1 MIFKDK
7 SVIIT
12 GGSEGVGAAA
22 ARLFAEAGANL
33 MLVARNR
40 KNLEAIAAELR
51 DKSRV
56 EIFPMDV
63 SDADSCED
71 LIKKT
76 QFEFG
81 RIDVLVNNAGF
92 QARGYVES
100 VTAEDLGRTIDVNLR
115 APIMLTRLALPH
127 IREAGGGA
135 IINVASLAG
144 RTPVPGSAAYSASKF
159 GLRAFTFSL
168 AEEIRDSGIKLAVVS
183 PGPISTQFILADI
196 DKTSD
201 LTFSQ
206 PISSAE
212 EVAQVILD
220 LCGNNQREQAMPAIS
235 GVLTTLSY
243 LMPWLGRALRP
254 ALERRGSRVKK
265 ELKARAKAKSSETS
279 TLNRMAARKGRR
291 GRPGDHRGAMILLLQ
306 QASRRAGPCRLH
318 KHRADSWWS
327 CAHFGRGSPCCAC
340 RNNSDV
346 TGAYCSSAKASLVRF
361 SQPSASTRTLS
372 STRMPP

>member
-7 SVIIT
+7 TVIIT

-22 ARLFAEAGANL
+22 ARLFAQAGANL
-33 MLVARNR
+33 MLAARNR
-40 KNLEAIAAELR
+40 KNLESIAAELR
-51 DKSRV
+51 DKTRV

-63 SDADSCED
+63 SDADSCVD
-71 LIKKT
+71 LFKKT

-100 VTAEDLGRTIDVNLR
+100 VSAEDLGRTIDVNLR
-115 APIMLTRLALPH
+115 APIMLTRLALPY
-127 IREAGGGA
+127 IRESGGGA
-135 IINVASLAG
+135 IVNVASLAG

-183 PGPISTQFILADI
+183 PGPIATQFILGDI

-206 PISSAE
+206 PMSSAE
-212 EVAQVILD
+212 EVAQAILD
-220 LCGNNQREQAMPAIS
+220 LCGNNQREQAVPAIS
-235 GVLTTLSY
+235 GVLTTLIY

-254 ALERRGSRVKK
+254 ALERKGSRVKK
-265 ELKARAKAKSSETS
+265 ELKAKGRASSSET
-279 TLNRMAARKGRR
+279 N
-291 GRPGDHRGAMILLLQ
+291 P
-306 QASRRAGPCRLH
+306 
-318 KHRADSWWS
+318 
-327 CAHFGRGSPCCAC
+327 
-340 RNNSDV
+340 
-346 TGAYCSSAKASLVRF
+346 
-361 SQPSASTRTLS
+361 
-372 STRMPP
+372 

>member
-7 SVIIT
+7 TIIVT

-22 ARLFAEAGANL
+22 ARLFADAGANL

-40 KNLEAIAAELR
+40 KNLEAVAAELR
-51 DKSRV
+51 DRARV

-63 SDADSCED
+63 SDADSCVD
-71 LIKKT
+71 LFKKT
-76 QFEFG
+76 LFEFG
-81 RIDVLVNNAGF
+81 RIDVLVNNAGYH
-92 QARGYVES
+92 ARGDVETIS
-100 VTAEDLGRTIDVNLR
+100 ADELARTIDVNLR

-127 IREAGGGA
+127 IRDAGGGA

-183 PGPISTQFILADI
+183 PGPIATQFILDDI

-206 PISSAE
+206 PMSTAE
-212 EVAQVILD
+212 EVAQAILD

-235 GVLTTLSY
+235 GALTMVAY
-243 LMPWLGRALRP
+243 LVPWLGRVLRP
-254 ALERRGSRVKK
+254 TLERKGSRVKK
-265 ELKARAKAKSSETS
+265 ELKAKA
-279 TLNRMAARKGRR
+279 RAARSEN
-291 GRPGDHRGAMILLLQ
+291 DA
-306 QASRRAGPCRLH
+306 
-318 KHRADSWWS
+318 
-327 CAHFGRGSPCCAC
+327 
-340 RNNSDV
+340 
-346 TGAYCSSAKASLVRF
+346 
-361 SQPSASTRTLS
+361 
-372 STRMPP
+372 

>member
-7 SVIIT
+7 TVIVT

-22 ARLFAEAGANL
+22 ARLFAGAGANL

-51 DKSRV
+51 DRSRV

-63 SDADSCED
+63 SDADSCVD
-71 LIKKT
+71 LFKKT

-92 QARGYVES
+92 HARGYVES
-100 VTAEDLGRTIDVNLR
+100 VSAEDLGRTIDVNLK

-135 IINVASLAG
+135 IVNVASLAG

-168 AEEIRDSGIKLAVVS
+168 AEEIRESGIKLAVVS

-196 DKTSD
+196 DTTSD

-206 PISSAE
+206 PMSSAE
-212 EVAQVILD
+212 EVAQAILD
-220 LCGNNQREQAMPAIS
+220 LCGNDQRELAMPAIS
-235 GVLTTLSY
+235 GVLTTVSY

-254 ALERRGSRVKK
+254 ALERKGSRVKK
-265 ELKARAKAKSSETS
+265 ELKAKARAAASETE
-279 TLNRMAARKGRR
+279 
-291 GRPGDHRGAMILLLQ
+291 P
-306 QASRRAGPCRLH
+306 
-318 KHRADSWWS
+318 
-327 CAHFGRGSPCCAC
+327 
-340 RNNSDV
+340 
-346 TGAYCSSAKASLVRF
+346 
-361 SQPSASTRTLS
+361 
-372 STRMPP
+372 

>member
-7 SVIIT
+7 TVIVT

-51 DKSRV
+51 DKARV
-56 EIFPMDV
+56 SVFPMDV
-63 SDADSCED
+63 SDADSCVD
-71 LIKKT
+71 LVKKAL
-76 QFEFG
+76 FEFG

-92 QARGYVES
+92 HARGDVES
-100 VTAEDLGRTIDVNLR
+100 VTADELARTIDVNLR
-115 APIMLTRLALPH
+115 APIVLTRLVLPH

-159 GLRAFTFSL
+159 GLRAFAFSL

-183 PGPISTQFILADI
+183 PGPIATQFILDDI

-206 PISSAE
+206 PMSSAE

-220 LCGNNQREQAMPAIS
+220 LCGNNQREQAIPAMS
-235 GVLTTLSY
+235 GLLTTISY

-254 ALERRGSRVKK
+254 ALERKGNRVKK
-265 ELKARAKAKSSETS
+265 ELKAKA
-279 TLNRMAARKGRR
+279 RAAR
-291 GRPGDHRGAMILLLQ
+291 
-306 QASRRAGPCRLH
+306 SEN
-318 KHRADSWWS
+318 
-327 CAHFGRGSPCCAC
+327 GS
-340 RNNSDV
+340 
-346 TGAYCSSAKASLVRF
+346 
-361 SQPSASTRTLS
+361 
-372 STRMPP
+372 